1 MRRSSFQPVRSPFS
15 SEKVIMM
22 TSTVAHPSVY
32 SSAHLL
38 LFLVRLQLLVSG
50 CMDVF
55 KGPLARHAES
65 RTCGLN
71 ERRTGLPKPNNQGTF
86 LLTDATPATAA
97 SFGKSSSWSLALIWI
112 WFLTTKEDYC
122 TTCITVMGNIT
133 CKWLQECSMLQFH
146 TERPILITQEG

>member
-1 MRRSSFQPVRSPFS
+1 
-15 SEKVIMM
+15 MM

-71 ERRTGLPKPNNQGTF
+71 ERRTGLPKPNN
-86 LLTDATPATAA
+86 
-97 SFGKSSSWSLALIWI
+97 LIKV
-112 WFLTTKEDYC
+112 LYYLQMQRQTLQRRL
-122 TTCITVMGNIT
+122 GNPRLGP
-133 CKWLQECSMLQFH
+133 W
-146 TERPILITQEG
+146 R

>member
-1 MRRSSFQPVRSPFS
+1 MQILLGHIIDPLKPPCTYLLCILLTASTKFKMRRSSFQPVRSPFS

-38 LFLVRLQLLVSG
+38 LFLVRLQLLASG

-71 ERRTGLPKPNNQGTF
+71 ERRTELPKPNNQGTL

-112 WFLTTKEDYC
+112 WFLTT
-122 TTCITVMGNIT
+122 TSLVSRN
-133 CKWLQECSMLQFH
+133 
-146 TERPILITQEG
+146 